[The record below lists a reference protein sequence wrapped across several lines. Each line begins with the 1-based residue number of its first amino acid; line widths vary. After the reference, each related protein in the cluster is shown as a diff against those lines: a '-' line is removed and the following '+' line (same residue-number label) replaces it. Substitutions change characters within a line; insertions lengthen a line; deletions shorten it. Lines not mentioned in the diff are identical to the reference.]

1 MTDNVAERLDI
12 IKKNIEENKQLDKER
27 LVEFKLK
34 YLEWLDNE
42 RNIELK
48 YFKEHFEKNQ
58 IEDADEAEKFHN
70 QHFYDSQIKIIN
82 NVYNCIC
89 KILDDCPE
97 VLYRGACDLG
107 ETKNLFMHW
116 VDYVPSAPLK
126 DIEEEWIEITS
137 KNDTYKVYKHR
148 RFNHLKKFIDES
160 SKSFCIDFNAVN
172 VYDKFGNLYTDLALV
187 FEVFRLGLVKVEFPY
202 YVHNWF
208 DNSPQ
213 YPINI
218 YTDVCGTTN
227 FLKEGQTVTVTKIE
241 ELKYHRISTP
251 NRIFKKISECTF
263 GDITNVYESV
273 SSIEAQKLQQD

>member
-1 MTDNVAERLDI
+1 MTDKIRLDI
-12 IKKNIEENKQLDKER
+12 IKANIEKEKLDDKER
-27 LVEFKLK
+27 LAEFKLK

-48 YFKEHFEKNQ
+48 YCKEQFEKGQ
-58 IEDADEAEKFHN
+58 IEATDEAKKFHN
-70 QHFYDSQIKIIN
+70 EHYYNNQIKIIN

-89 KILDDCPE
+89 KILADCPE
-97 VLYRGACDLG
+97 VLCRGASDLG
-107 ETKNLFMHW
+107 ETKNLFMRW

-126 DIEEEWIEITS
+126 DIEEEWINITF

-148 RFNHLKKFIDES
+148 RFNQVKKFIDKS
-160 SKSFCIDFNAVN
+160 GKSFCIDFNAVN
-172 VYDKFGNLYTDLALV
+172 IYDKFGNLYTDFALV
-187 FEVFRLGLVKVEFPY
+187 FEVFKIGLVKVEFPY

-227 FLKEGQTVTVTKIE
+227 SLKIGQTVTVTKIE
-241 ELKYHRISTP
+241 EPKWHRISTP
-251 NRIFKKISECTF
+251 NKKLRKIGGTF
-263 GDITNVYESV
+263 DDITYIYEQI
-273 SSIEAQKLQQD
+273 SSIEAQKLQSN

>member
-1 MTDNVAERLDI
+1 MTDKIRLDI

-27 LVEFKLK
+27 LAEFKLK
-34 YLEWLDNE
+34 YLEWLNYE

-82 NVYNCIC
+82 KVYNCIC
-89 KILDDCPE
+89 KILADCPE

-137 KNDTYKVYKHR
+137 KNNIYKVYKHR
-148 RFNHLKKFIDES
+148 RFNHLKKFIDKS
-160 SKSFCIDFNAVN
+160 GKSFCIDFNAVN

-187 FEVFRLGLVKVEFPY
+187 FELFRLGLVRVEFPY
-202 YVHNWF
+202 YVHNLF

-227 FLKEGQTVTVTKIE
+227 FLKIGQTVTVTKIE

-263 GDITNVYESV
+263 GDITNVYEPV

>member
-1 MTDNVAERLDI
+1 MTDKIRLGI
-12 IKKNIEENKQLDKER
+12 IKANIEKEKLDDKEH
-27 LVEFKLK
+27 LAEFKLK

-48 YFKEHFEKNQ
+48 YCKEHFEKGQ
-58 IEDADEAEKFHN
+58 IEATDEAEKFHN
-70 QHFYDSQIKIIN
+70 QYFYDSQIKIIN

-89 KILDDCPE
+89 KILEDCPE
-97 VLYRGACDLG
+97 VLCRGASDLG
-107 ETKNLFMHW
+107 ETKNLFMRW

-137 KNDTYKVYKHR
+137 ENNTYKVYKHR
-148 RFNHLKKFIDES
+148 RFNHLKKFIDNS
-160 SKSFCIDFNAVN
+160 GKSFCIDYNAVT

-187 FEVFRLGLVKVEFPY
+187 FEVFKTELVKVEFPY
-202 YVHNWF
+202 YVHSWF

-241 ELKYHRISTP
+241 EPKWHRISTP
-251 NRIFKKISECTF
+251 NIIFKKISEYTF
-263 GDITNVYESV
+263 GDITNVYDPV
-273 SSIEAQKLQQD
+273 SSIEAQKLQPN